1 MIYHKQRKE
10 QVRYFSCK
18 RKELSVYSSVLC
30 IEQAWTDTRELVTLA
45 ASGRRIWWPGARW
58 KGNILVYTVLYL
70 LNFVLCEYS
79 IQLCEYCPEKL
90 KFKKKKKWKPPSRS
104 SSLLLWASVTV
115 FRLGPVFILTFPA
128 STDWLQ
134 SLLGGHGWVTFV
146 FPRVVRTSFGAE
158 RKVTIGLFTV
168 YWCQEFTF
176 GRQVDLQSG
185 SMIRTGNSASLSIK
199 ITQISWNDF
208 QQT

>member
-1 MIYHKQRKE
+1 MHRTGLNRHSRTCNSGCLWEKDLVARGKME
-10 QVRYFSCK
+10 GKHSG
-18 RKELSVYSSVLC
+18 VYRVVPFKFCALW
-30 IEQAWTDTRELVTLA
+30 IQYTALWIL
-45 ASGRRIWWPGARW
+45 PW
-58 KGNILVYTVLYL
+58 KAKIL
-70 LNFVLCEYS
+70 
-79 IQLCEYCPEKL
+79 
-90 KFKKKKKWKPPSRS
+90 KKKKKWKPPSRS

-199 ITQISWNDF
+199 ITQISWKDF